1 MLMQAKASAR
11 SIASIDTAISMGK
24 RREVS
29 SSLIRSCDLEGRGA
43 GLGKHFKL
51 ETYER

>member
-1 MLMQAKASAR
+1 MFMQAKASAR
-11 SIASIDTAISMGK
+11 SIAPTNTTISIGMRK
-24 RREVS
+24 EVS
-29 SSLIRSCDLEGRGA
+29 SSLICSCDLEGRGA